1 MTIIG
6 IMGGNFFIYAPAV
19 FGSLGSGLSVKLGLR
34 GQGASIAMSTGK
46 IRIIAIGGG
55 GCTNHADAE
64 MDCWIRSLVTTKS
77 ARFGYLGTASH
88 DDPAKLAGFRA
99 SYGEAGKILEAPPLA
114 APPEEL
120 ARWLSQLDLLYV
132 GGGNTIV
139 LLDCLQRAGWG
150 APIAAALRNGLLL
163 AGVSAGGV
171 CWFDAAF
178 SDAGGNGYVPLAG
191 MGLVSGSCCPH
202 YSDEPT
208 RQPAYERA
216 ITEGRIAPGIAID
229 DGVAVLCDA
238 DGAKGFMSAR
248 PGCAAYRI
256 EHAEGKIVRVQ
267 LPSLS
272 SA

>member
-1 MTIIG
+1 M
-6 IMGGNFFIYAPAV
+6 
-19 FGSLGSGLSVKLGLR
+19 
-34 GQGASIAMSTGK
+34 
-46 IRIIAIGGG
+46 RIVAIGGG

-64 MDCWIRSLVTTKS
+64 MDRWIGSLVTAKS

-99 SYGEAGKILEAPPLA
+99 SYGEKGKILEAPPLA
-114 APPEEL
+114 ASPEDL

-132 GGGNTIV
+132 GGGNTLV
-139 LLDCLQRAGWG
+139 LLDCWQRAGWR
-150 APIAAALRNGLLL
+150 APITAAVRNGLLL

-178 SDAGGNGYVPLAG
+178 SDAGGNGFAPVAG
-191 MGLVSGSCCPH
+191 MGLVRGSCCPH
-202 YSDEPT
+202 CSEEPT

-216 ITEGRIAPGIAID
+216 IAEGWIAPGIAID

-238 DGAKGFMSAR
+238 GGAKGFMSAR
-248 PGCAAYRI
+248 PGSAAYRI
-256 EHAEGKIVRVQ
+256 GQAEGKIMRAQ
-267 LPSLS
+267 LPSLT